1 MSLKG
6 RLRRL
11 DAGVRWLETEGVFI
25 RWQLRMK
32 LAQMTQAIADH
43 RARVKALPPRVRA
56 PILRDA
62 PLRSAPQD
70 EVVRVQAKPHPEERP
85 ARPRPG
91 AFERLRSKRPEGCES
106 ALPGQPVAPP
116 SPDMEIRPTHWRPH
130 GAQDYGEEE
139 RPGTNG
145 RCITEYDPL
154 RNEDDDDDSLVE

>member
-43 RARVKALPPRVRA
+43 RARVKALPPAPRAA

-62 PLRSAPQD
+62 PLRGAPQD
-70 EVVRVQAKPHPEERP
+70 EVVRVQAKPLPEERP

-91 AFERLRSKRPEGCES
+91 AFERLRSKRPEECEP

-116 SPDMEIRPTHWRPH
+116 PPDMEIRPVRWGPRT
-130 GAQDYGEEE
+130 AQDYDEEE

-145 RCITEYDPL
+145 RCITEYDTL
-154 RNEDDDDDSLVE
+154 RDEEDDDA